1 MPRTYRSTDR
11 ICMHFEETSFDLS
24 LTARSQSSVIYSQL
38 GSPWV
43 PASPQLLKWQALLF
57 VSLLLRARGR
67 KKKKPNKPTK
77 ILESHILQLWSKYA
91 HKKKIFPTFL
101 TSLKCWNARFH
112 TLANMLKAAGFFC
125 VVSPPSC
132 NGFLGCQREAV
143 LWRAIIPP
151 SCSKTQLTW

>member
-43 PASPQLLKWQALLF
+43 PASPQLLKRQALLF

-67 KKKKPNKPTK
+67 KKKKPNQQRYWNPIFCSYGVSMLTRKR
-77 ILESHILQLWSKYA
+77 SSQLSSPA
-91 HKKKIFPTFL
+91 
-101 TSLKCWNARFH
+101 WNATFH